1 MTIRMNEPLRYGG
14 KTFFQASWDETDE
27 KGTVLQV
34 VDNPSYLTPYFAC
47 VLVAAGLVVQFSMH
61 LFGFAASRRTA

>member
-1 MTIRMNEPLRYGG
+1 MNNPLRYGG
-14 KTFFQASWDETDE
+14 ETYYQASFDPDNE
-27 KGTVLQV
+27 GTILQV
-34 VDNPSYLTPYFAC
+34 VRNPGWLTPYFAC